1 MNRPSYL
8 LQRFVSPKEGKDVIF
23 NSKKGKTNC
32 DRRENMSGEEAKTF
46 YETVLSSPSSD
57 MQRTFAL
64 KTHTGEQDNSKKRRS
79 NKLNTFDSSSTQTVG
94 DLNTTKPR
102 LRIRSRSQKL
112 PVPSSPNHRLV
123 NKFLKN
129 AQEGNLR
136 QVQELLSD
144 NSSIDINVC
153 DQYSWT
159 ALMCASHD
167 GQIHI
172 VRYLLEKGALW
183 RRHKDLQGRT
193 ALDLAKLAGHF
204 DVVELLKSFSG
215 QAKSK
220 HNKIRKES
228 CPSKNNKTKFWCSIC
243 EQEFTDGMKIHEGS
257 TVHLFNIQRK
267 PQRTFYYIPEG
278 NVGYQM
284 MLKSGW
290 NEDQGLGPDGV
301 GRKYPVK
308 TVLKRDRLG
317 FGSKGSQQ
325 ARVTHFGPNDHSAVK
340 SRKVLTKEGEK
351 KEVTGSKKMRR
362 WEKLAKEKKEKN
374 WERNMRIYMNSE

>member
-1 MNRPSYL
+1 L
-8 LQRFVSPKEGKDVIF
+8 LQRFVSPKEGKDAIF
-23 NSKKGKTNC
+23 NSKKGKANC
-32 DRRENMSGEEAKTF
+32 DRRGNMSGEEAKTF
-46 YETVLSSPSSD
+46 YETVLSSHSSD
-57 MQRTFAL
+57 MQRTFAS

-94 DLNTTKPR
+94 DLNTKKPC

-112 PVPSSPNHRLV
+112 PVPSSSNHRLV

-129 AQEGNLR
+129 AQEGNIR

-220 HNKIRKES
+220 HNKIRKEA
-228 CPSKNNKTKFWCSIC
+228 CPSKNNKTTFWCSIC
-243 EQEFTDGMKIHEGS
+243 EQEFTDGKKIHEGS
-257 TVHLFNIQRK
+257 TVHLFNIQHK

-317 FGSKGSQQ
+317 LGSKGSQQ

-340 SRKVLTKEGEK
+340 RRKVLTKEGEK

-362 WEKLAKEKKEKN
+362 WEKLAKERKEKN

>member
-1 MNRPSYL
+1 MNRSSYF
-8 LQRFVSPKEGKDVIF
+8 LQRFVSPKEGKDGIF

-32 DRRENMSGEEAKTF
+32 DRRGNMSGEEAKTF
-46 YETVLSSPSSD
+46 YETVLSSHSSD
-57 MQRTFAL
+57 LQRSVTS
-64 KTHTGEQDNSKKRRS
+64 KTHTGEQDESKKRRS
-79 NKLNTFDSSSTQTVG
+79 DKLSTSDNSSTRTVG
-94 DLNTTKPR
+94 DLKTKK
-102 LRIRSRSQKL
+102 LCLKSRSQKL
-112 PVPSSPNHRLV
+112 RVPSSSNHRLV

-144 NSSIDINVC
+144 YSIDINVC

-159 ALMCASHD
+159 ALMCASRD

-172 VRYLLEKGALW
+172 VEYLLQKGALW

-204 DVVELLKSFSG
+204 DVVEMLTSFSG

-220 HNKIRKES
+220 HNKIYKEA
-228 CPSKNNKTKFWCSIC
+228 CPSRNNKTKFWCSIC
-243 EQEFTDGMKIHEGS
+243 EQEFTDSKKMHEGS

-267 PQRTFYYIPEG
+267 PQRTFYYISEG

-290 NEDQGLGPDGV
+290 NED
-301 GRKYPVK
+301 
-308 TVLKRDRLG
+308 
-317 FGSKGSQQ
+317 KG
-325 ARVTHFGPNDHSAVK
+325 
-340 SRKVLTKEGEK
+340 
-351 KEVTGSKKMRR
+351 
-362 WEKLAKEKKEKN
+362 W
-374 WERNMRIYMNSE
+374 

>member
-1 MNRPSYL
+1 MDRPSYF
-8 LQRFVSPKEGKDVIF
+8 LQRFVSPKEGKDGIF

-32 DRRENMSGEEAKTF
+32 DRRGNMSGEEAKTF

-57 MQRTFAL
+57 MQRAVVS
-64 KTHTGEQDNSKKRRS
+64 KVHTGEQGKAKSRKRRS
-79 NKLNTFDSSSTQTVG
+79 DKLDPSDNSSIQTVG
-94 DLNTTKPR
+94 DFNKKNPL
-102 LRIRSRSQKL
+102 LRSRSWKL
-112 PVPSSPNHRLV
+112 PLPSSSNHRLV

-144 NSSIDINVC
+144 YGMDINVC

-167 GQIHI
+167 GQID
-172 VRYLLEKGALW
+172 VVKYLLEKGALW

-204 DVVELLKSFSG
+204 DVVELLKSFSL
-215 QAKSK
+215 QPKSK
-220 HNKIRKES
+220 HNKIRKEVCS
-228 CPSKNNKTKFWCSIC
+228 SKNNKTKLWCSLC
-243 EQEFTDGMKIHEGS
+243 EQEFTDGKKTHEGS
-257 TVHLFNIQRK
+257 TVHLFNTSRK

-290 NEDQGLGPDGV
+290 NEVQGG
-301 GRKYPVK
+301 
-308 TVLKRDRLG
+308 
-317 FGSKGSQQ
+317 
-325 ARVTHFGPNDHSAVK
+325 
-340 SRKVLTKEGEK
+340 
-351 KEVTGSKKMRR
+351 
-362 WEKLAKEKKEKN
+362 
-374 WERNMRIYMNSE
+374 

>member
-1 MNRPSYL
+1 MYRPSYF

-32 DRRENMSGEEAKTF
+32 DRRGNMSGEEAKTF

-79 NKLNTFDSSSTQTVG
+79 DKLNTFDSSSTQTVG

-123 NKFLKN
+123 NKSLKN

-243 EQEFTDGMKIHEGS
+243 EQEFTDGMKIHESS

-290 NEDQGLGPDGV
+290 NEDQG
-301 GRKYPVK
+301 
-308 TVLKRDRLG
+308 
-317 FGSKGSQQ
+317 
-325 ARVTHFGPNDHSAVK
+325 
-340 SRKVLTKEGEK
+340 
-351 KEVTGSKKMRR
+351 
-362 WEKLAKEKKEKN
+362 W
-374 WERNMRIYMNSE
+374 